1 MQVDGALSTGN
12 RRPNWELLPILYG
25 VVVAAAAFVSFGA
38 GVLLAFVSLPTSLL
52 HLRWPG
58 VSRTSVL
65 FWLGV
70 AMNGLLLVAAVLLVR
85 DL

>member
-1 MQVDGALSTGN
+1 MPVEDASRRRG

-25 VVVAAAAFVSFGA
+25 VVVVATAFVTLGA

-52 HLRWPG
+52 HLRWSG
-58 VSRTSVL
+58 VGRTSVL
-65 FWLGV
+65 FWLGI
-70 AMNGLLLVAAVLLVR
+70 AMNVVLFVAAVLFVR

>member
-1 MQVDGALSTGN
+1 M
-12 RRPNWELLPILYG
+12 
-25 VVVAAAAFVSFGA
+25 AAAFVTLGA

-58 VSRTSVL
+58 VSRASVL
-65 FWLGV
+65 FWLGI
-70 AMNGLLLVAAVLLVR
+70 AMNGFLFVAAVLLVR

>member
-1 MQVDGALSTGN
+1 LRESD

-25 VVVAAAAFVSFGA
+25 VLVTSAAFVTLGA
-38 GVLLAFVSLPTSLL
+38 GLLLSFVSLPLCL
-52 HLRWPG
+52 FHLRWPS

-70 AMNGLLLVAAVLLVR
+70 AINGFLFVNAVLLVG